1 MAELMLIP
9 FVTFRLMV
17 YNTSH
22 YCYLKLETTKNKHS
36 LLKIGCSETPLGHYA
51 LLVIKS
57 L

>member
-22 YCYLKLETTKNKHS
+22 YCYLKLETTKDKH
-36 LLKIGCSETPLGHYA
+36 CCY
-51 LLVIKS
+51 LVATDIVT
-57 L
+57 